1 MGSHAPIEL
10 FGQTIIQIF
19 VCAPQVDV
27 FLIIVLL
34 NLPVRTKM
42 ALLFSEIAF
51 DREAASNLLIFLPE
65 SDQPKIQ
72 AKLNECESLFK
83 FDRHFDLLDAVK
95 ELLVTIKALENDL
108 QSVEISVDEQSA
120 TTKSENAAN
129 DVKKQPTALSA
140 AMFAAFVES
149 SPMFV
154 IAQEKVRECQRLSD
168 DIEDH
173 TTWAPT
179 TSIDDKGY
187 GTYYRAEAGKNAHS
201 FKVIGEVQESIL
213 HVVSVIMELDLYTE
227 WFPCCC
233 DAEMQGELT
242 RFHKSSRFVVQVPWP
257 MDNREVFLVGYGVDD
272 LTNRKR
278 VIITSRSVSDDE
290 QLHPNIQRPPV
301 GKKCTRI
308 SVEVGGFMLEALS
321 PTVCK
326 VSFIMNVDPQI
337 PHVPLWLVNWV
348 SGKMIWVLLHQM
360 DKAAKRAGKKKS
372 KYTDRRHNRPDIY
385 EHLQRR
391 AVEVYAQ
398 HFPGAA
404 VPPLDKE

>member
-1 MGSHAPIEL
+1 
-10 FGQTIIQIF
+10 
-19 VCAPQVDV
+19 
-27 FLIIVLL
+27 
-34 NLPVRTKM
+34 M
-42 ALLFSEIAF
+42 ALAYSEFAF
-51 DREAASNLLIFLPE
+51 DREAASNLLQFLPE
-65 SDQPKIQ
+65 GSRAKIQ
-72 AKLNECESLFK
+72 IKLNECEELFN
-83 FDRHFDLLDAVK
+83 FDRLFDLLDEVKDLLALVKAV
-95 ELLVTIKALENDL
+95 EHDLLQVKV
-108 QSVEISVDEQSA
+108 SVEGENIS
-120 TTKSENAAN
+120 SEASPELSEAQ
-129 DVKKQPTALSA
+129 KQPTPLSA
-140 AMFAAFVES
+140 AMLAAFIES
-149 SPMFV
+149 SPMYV
-154 IAQEKVRECQRLSD
+154 ISQEKVRACQLLSD

-179 TSIDDKGY
+179 TSIDERGY
-187 GTYYRAEAGKNAHS
+187 GTYYRAEAGKTAHS

-227 WFPCCC
+227 WFPMCC

-257 MDNREVFLVGYGVDD
+257 MSNREVFLVGYGVDD
-272 LTNRKR
+272 LTTRKR
-278 VIITSRSVSDDE
+278 VIITSRSIADDE
-290 QLHPNIQRPPV
+290 PLHSNIRRPPV

-308 SVEVGGFMLEALS
+308 AVEKGGFLLEALS
-321 PTVCK
+321 PTTCR

-337 PHVPLWLVNWV
+337 PHVPTWLVNWV

-398 HFPGAA
+398 HFPGAE